1 MIDSHIHIGQFF
13 DVYTGPKEAL
23 EFMDSVGIGW
33 FAVSSTTT
41 CEEDYN
47 KVISEF
53 KELLSVAPDRVSPVL
68 WITPEMIRS
77 WAVFSMFDQ
86 EIEWKCLKVHP
97 QLHPT
102 EWLEG
107 SPFMSLVAA
116 IASIKGL
123 PLLIHTG
130 EMEGCYP
137 RQHEWIIKARPDVT
151 FILAHGR
158 PIDQTIEL
166 MKTYPNVWCD
176 TAFMPVPNIV
186 KLSNEGLCDRVL
198 WGSDYPILKHFDPE
212 ANLKE
217 RYLEKLNTL
226 RDKVD
231 SKSFQMIIEM
241 NYQRLFPLKNKE

>member
-1 MIDSHIHIGQFF
+1 
-13 DVYTGPKEAL
+13 
-23 EFMDSVGIGW
+23 MDSVEIGQ

-53 KELLSVAPDRVSPVL
+53 KELLSIATNRISPVL

-231 SKSFQMIIEM
+231 SKSFQMITEM